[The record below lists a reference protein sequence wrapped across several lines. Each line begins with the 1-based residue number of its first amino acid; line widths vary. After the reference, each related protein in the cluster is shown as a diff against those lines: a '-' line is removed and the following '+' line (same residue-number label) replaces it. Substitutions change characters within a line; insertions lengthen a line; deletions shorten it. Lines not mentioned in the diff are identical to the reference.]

1 MAPSA
6 RVLIAGLALALTL
19 LGLWTFAPALSG
31 DFLFDDYAN
40 LATLGSRGGVR
51 DLESLLLY
59 LSSGIADATGRPM
72 AVASFLL
79 DARDWPA
86 DPGPFLRTNL
96 VIHLVN
102 GVLLLALA
110 WQLLAHVPSALTPTR
125 RALAAGLA
133 SACWV
138 VHPLQAGIVPYIVQ
152 RHATLA
158 TAFVLL
164 GLLAWLALHRRL
176 ALAHPG
182 RTWPWALAFLAFL
195 GLATLSKPIGL
206 LLPLLVLVLHATVL
220 PPPVPGRAGALRR
233 AQAWLLLPPLLA
245 LGAYLLL
252 QLPEALESS
261 RQLREYTLGE
271 RLLSQPR
278 VLLDYLRRLLLPL
291 PGDDALF
298 VDQLQPSR
306 GLLTPW
312 TTLPAAM
319 FVIGGGLLLW
329 FLRRRW
335 PVLALAGL
343 FFLAAHALEAGPVNL
358 ELAFPH
364 RNYLPAALLFLP
376 ISALLLRSR
385 LPMALAGVLGL
396 AMVAVLALASH
407 QQARLWGDAEALAM
421 DWSARFPESARAQ
434 VHAATWDVW
443 WSRPEPGLR
452 RLAPWRQ
459 RRPEVQVAL
468 TLVDLEC
475 LNGEVAE
482 STLDYGRRALA
493 QDRRGANLAV
503 AWLRQ
508 APDRLGNCWPQATA
522 IADTLLQAALAN
534 PWWQRNPGQVR
545 DLAVVEAGRLLQG
558 GRGDTAWYRLDAALR
573 RAPSAE
579 VTLASSALLASA
591 GRPDLALTLLDA
603 HWLPGLA
610 AAPSGRGM
618 AAVQHLL
625 KRRLGTLAREHAALR
640 GKLTAELEVRGPVTR
655 G

>member
-1 MAPSA
+1 MVLSA
-6 RVLIAGLALALTL
+6 RVLIAGLALALAV

-40 LATLGSRGGVR
+40 LATLGSHGGVR

-59 LSSGIADATGRPM
+59 LSSGIADATGRPV
-72 AVASFLL
+72 AVASFLF

-86 DPGPFLRTNL
+86 APGPFLRTNL
-96 VIHLVN
+96 AIHLVN
-102 GVLLLALA
+102 GLLVLALA
-110 WQLLAHVPSALTPTR
+110 WQLLGHATTAVAPTR
-125 RALAAGLA
+125 RALVASLA
-133 SACWV
+133 TACWL

-158 TAFVLL
+158 TGFVLL

-176 ALAHPG
+176 VLEQPG
-182 RTWPWALAFLAFL
+182 RRWPWALAFVASL

-220 PPPVPGRAGALRR
+220 PLPLPQRAAALRR
-233 AQAWLLLPPLLA
+233 AQAWLLWPPMLA

-252 QLPEALESS
+252 QLPDAIESS
-261 RQLREYTLGE
+261 RQLREYSLGE

-298 VDQLQPSR
+298 VDQFQPSR

-312 TTLPAAM
+312 TTLPAAVL
-319 FVIGGGLLLW
+319 VIGAGCLMWLT
-329 FLRRRW
+329 RRRW
-335 PVLALAGL
+335 PLLALAGL
-343 FFLAAHALEAGPVNL
+343 FFLAGHALESGPVNL

-376 ISALLLRSR
+376 ISAVVLGPRM
-385 LPMALAGVLGL
+385 PAALAGLIAVVT
-396 AMVAVLALASH
+396 VAVLALASH
-407 QQARLWGDAEALAM
+407 QQARLWGNAEALAM

-468 TLVDLEC
+468 TLIDLEC
-475 LNGEVAE
+475 LQGAVAE
-482 STLDYGRRALA
+482 PTLDYGRRALS

-508 APDRLGNCWPQATA
+508 SPDRLISCRQQATA
-522 IADTLLQAALAN
+522 IAHALLQAALAN
-534 PWWQRNPGQVR
+534 PWWQRNPAQVR
-545 DLAVVEAGRLLQG
+545 DLAVVEA
-558 GRGDTAWYRLDAALR
+558 
-573 RAPSAE
+573 
-579 VTLASSALLASA
+579 
-591 GRPDLALTLLDA
+591 
-603 HWLPGLA
+603 
-610 AAPSGRGM
+610 
-618 AAVQHLL
+618 
-625 KRRLGTLAREHAALR
+625 
-640 GKLTAELEVRGPVTR
+640 
-655 G
+655 